1 MKFNQEMTFGVEIE
15 VAGDW
20 SDSDETARIAQAL
33 RSAGISAQYDSY
45 GHSTRDYWKVI
56 YDSSCG
62 HEIVSPILRGDAG
75 LDELEKVCTAL
86 QNAGCRVNSHCGFHV
101 HHGIQHLSQ
110 KQIRN
115 IYLLA
120 IKWERVVDRLV
131 APSRRGNENEYARS
145 ISHNAKTLREVQSC
159 MDILTK
165 RSFQNFRLNVVPG
178 RFYKVNPE
186 SFSRHGTI
194 EFRQHQGTLDFDKMR
209 FWIIMTQ
216 NFVTRAMRSISS
228 KLSTES
234 SISFKRFCDW
244 IGVTGKYVENNYHV
258 IEAVKTLKDRW
269 NHFNGKG
276 DKYQTVLEI
285 VQVGWWDN

>member
-1 MKFNQEMTFGVEIE
+1 MTYGVEIE

-20 SDSDETARIAQAL
+20 ADSDEPEGIANALVDGGINARWE
-33 RSAGISAQYDSY
+33 SY
-45 GHSTRDYWKVI
+45 GHSTHSYWKVV

-62 HEIVSPILRGDAG
+62 HEIVSPILRGYEG
-75 LDELEKVCTAL
+75 LNKLEKVCTIL
-86 QNAGCRVNSHCGFHV
+86 RDAGYTVNSRCGFHV
-101 HHGIQHLSQ
+101 HHGIRHLSQ

-120 IKWERVVDRLV
+120 IKWENVIDRLV
-131 APSRRGNENEYARS
+131 SPSRRGNQYCES
-145 ISHNAKTLREVQSC
+145 ISNDAKTLGEVRGC
-159 MDILTK
+159 MNLLAERGHVHYSMRVI
-165 RSFQNFRLNVVPG
+165 PG

-186 SFSRHGTI
+186 SFSRYGTI

-216 NFVTRAMRSISS
+216 NLVTRAMGKVSS
-228 KLSTES
+228 KLKTES

-244 IGVTGKYVENNYHV
+244 IGTTGKYVEKTPHV
-258 IEAVKTLKDRW
+258 IAAVKTMKERW

-276 DKYQTVLEI
+276 
-285 VQVGWWDN
+285 VQYDSCLNSW